1 MLSAKLT
8 AAAPVKTFVEVNM
21 VEDMKEERKHEVD
34 WEDHLAAGLKG
45 LRRELKGDMKEFPT
59 KEFRMHTR
67 AARREM
73 LLALR
78 SLVDRAIE
86 RTEEK
91 PEEPKASRVVIE

>member
-1 MLSAKLT
+1 MG
-8 AAAPVKTFVEVNM
+8 E
-21 VEDMKEERKHEVD
+21 EMKEEKKREVD

-45 LRRELKGDMKEFPT
+45 LRRELKGGMKDFPT
-59 KEFRMHTR
+59 QEFRMHTR

-78 SLVDRAIE
+78 SLVDKALE

-91 PEEPKASRVVIE
+91 PEEPKASRVIIE

>member
-1 MLSAKLT
+1 M
-8 AAAPVKTFVEVNM
+8 E
-21 VEDMKEERKHEVD
+21 EDMKEAMKHETD

-45 LRRELKGDMKEFPT
+45 LRREFKGGMKDFPT
-59 KEFRMHTR
+59 QEFRLHTR

-78 SLVDRAIE
+78 SLIDKAIE

>member
-1 MLSAKLT
+1 MA
-8 AAAPVKTFVEVNM
+8 E
-21 VEDMKEERKHEVD
+21 EMKEERKHEAD

-45 LRRELKGDMKEFPT
+45 LRREMKGSMKDFPT
-59 KEFRMHTR
+59 KEFQMHTR

-78 SLVDRAIE
+78 SLVDKAIE
-86 RTEEK
+86 KAEEK